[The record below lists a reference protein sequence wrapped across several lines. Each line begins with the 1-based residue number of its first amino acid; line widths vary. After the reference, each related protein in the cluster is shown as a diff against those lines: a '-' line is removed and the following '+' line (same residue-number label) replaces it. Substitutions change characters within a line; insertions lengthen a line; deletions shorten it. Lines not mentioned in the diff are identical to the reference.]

1 MLVVIVFYLYFYNCK
16 FHLTFRLTR
25 YIVNSLPCS
34 VLLFL
39 CLQVEMGNLRSAYA
53 SLVRHKNRIMAQ
65 RLWYVVLEQFLMKYV
80 WSGTGMVMISLP
92 IIMSSLHSNGQFSI
106 IFSFSTTVYPQCFSS
121 DLTNAIQSL
130 LNTVQLFH

>member
-1 MLVVIVFYLYFYNCK
+1 MGNSF
-16 FHLTFRLTR
+16 LTLTQ
-25 YIVNSLPCS
+25 YSVNSLPCS

-92 IIMSSLHSNGQFSI
+92 IIMSSLHSNGQSI
-106 IFSFSTTVYPQCFSS
+106 ILSFSTTVYPQCFTS

-130 LNTVQLFH
+130 LNTVQLFHYSSNFLLRFRCRG

>member
-1 MLVVIVFYLYFYNCK
+1 M
-16 FHLTFRLTR
+16 
-25 YIVNSLPCS
+25 VNSLPCS
-34 VLLFL
+34 ILLFL

-106 IFSFSTTVYPQCFSS
+106 IFSFSTTVYPQYFTSNS
-121 DLTNAIQSL
+121 TNAIQSL
-130 LNTVQLFH
+130 LNTVQLFHYCSNFLLRFRW